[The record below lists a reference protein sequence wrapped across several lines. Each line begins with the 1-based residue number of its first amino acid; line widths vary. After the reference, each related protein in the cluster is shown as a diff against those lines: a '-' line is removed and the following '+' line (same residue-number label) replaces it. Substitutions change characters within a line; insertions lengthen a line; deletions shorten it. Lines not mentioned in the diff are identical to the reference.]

1 VVTKKGKGYPEAEKD
16 PIKFHA
22 VPKFNPAD
30 QTLPKSAA
38 SKPTYSAIFGNWL
51 CDMAKA
57 DPKLM
62 AITPAMREG
71 SGMVAFS
78 QQFPEQ
84 YFDVAIAE
92 QHAVTLGAGM
102 AKEGLN
108 AVVAIYST
116 FLQRAYDQLIHDVAL
131 QNLPVLFA
139 IDRAGIVGA
148 DGPTHQG
155 AFDIAFLRCIP
166 NMIVMTPGDEN
177 ECRQMLYTGHLANQP
192 AAVRYPRG
200 AGKGITPDTEM
211 TALPIGK
218 SRTLREGKRV
228 ALLNFGTLLPY
239 VEKAAE
245 TLDAT
250 LVDMR
255 FVKPLDTD
263 ILDSLQQD
271 HDVLV
276 SVEDGC
282 IMGGAGS
289 AVAEYLMQKQYGTK
303 LLQIGLPDSFILQGT
318 QEEMYAELKL
328 DDTGIVEQVKAFT
341 SQ

>member
-1 VVTKKGKGYPEAEKD
+1 
-16 PIKFHA
+16 
-22 VPKFNPAD
+22 
-30 QTLPKSAA
+30 
-38 SKPTYSAIFGNWL
+38 
-51 CDMAKA
+51 
-57 DPKLM
+57 
-62 AITPAMREG
+62 
-71 SGMVAFS
+71 
-78 QQFPEQ
+78 
-84 YFDVAIAE
+84 
-92 QHAVTLGAGM
+92 
-102 AKEGLN
+102 
-108 AVVAIYST
+108 
-116 FLQRAYDQLIHDVAL
+116 
-131 QNLPVLFA
+131 
-139 IDRAGIVGA
+139 
-148 DGPTHQG
+148 
-155 AFDIAFLRCIP
+155 
-166 NMIVMTPGDEN
+166 MIVMTPGDEN

-200 AGKGITPDTEM
+200 AGKGITPDAEM

-239 VEKAAE
+239 VERAAE

-255 FVKPLDTD
+255 FVKPLDTE
-263 ILDSLQQD
+263 ILDRLQQD

-289 AVAEYLMQKQYGTK
+289 AVAEYLLQKQYGTK

-328 DDTGIVEQVKAFT
+328 DDTGIVEQVKAFA